1 MIILLFTFV
10 FLIFL
15 TRVYWKKIKKYYG
28 KILNNKISN
37 DIKIQIILSVLYPI
51 TILSIL
57 FLENFI
63 FSNTFFYLSL
73 IIIAILLITQI
84 NNYKRLIYFKT
95 LRKSQHSFYMPILS
109 NSLSNFNRKS
119 NQSIV
124 INLIN
129 ENIKEFKHIYNNLLD
144 ENYIEE
150 IEFDVFIN
158 NLRNNELKLLFT
170 CAELHYFIKK
180 VNIELQTNIPYS
192 ISNLF
197 LNKKG
202 KKFNYK
208 SVTNNSDK
216 LNNESKNRIDKIFI
230 YEI

>member
-73 IIIAILLITQI
+73 IIIAILLVTQI

-95 LRKSQHSFYMPILS
+95 LRKSQHSFYTPILS

-124 INLIN
+124 MNLIN

-180 VNIELQTNIPYS
+180 VNKELQTNIPYS